1 MVEKSPRPKVR
12 PQKIKESKPLAPE
25 KSIRP
30 KTREQVRV
38 EDEMRQFGNLEFRA
52 DMEDQLSW
60 NPLAR
65 LGFEPDQSVVGRPA
79 YNSPRIYE
87 GIRYP
92 YDSEQEYIDETLPM
106 AASGAEYRDIVGRVK
121 PGSVVVN
128 SNTAKNPVWS
138 HEYTHG
144 GLEKVIEYL
153 NEDRDFFT
161 EKYGEDTVRLLD
173 EIRSDTNRSKGPN
186 EKLTEMLDDVSK
198 DLEVDLEGNL
208 IPAAGTALGKMDNT
222 RTAVEDW
229 AASPT
234 SRSVRSRRTLQE
246 YLKLGRVKD
255 EKLHKPD
262 IESAFPGYV
271 GIFEAAEDMLE
282 AQGEPL
288 PTEKRGWIKRTLSRM
303 GFDEGGLTQQ
313 TKEALGLAT
322 PPLEE
327 TQEAKDARVKA
338 ATSRRPG
345 FRGDGPFD
353 FAGFG
358 SYLKENV
365 SEEELIAGLDNA
377 GEWLVPFY
385 DAGSN
390 MVNVIDEY
398 TKPEEERDYDYIQS
412 ELSKAGTSAATEG
425 AMWLMGGLATKYGI
439 KGVKA
444 LSNKAKQYEIDP
456 NSMSAFGVG
465 AIKKKAAEPLEIGF
479 NEALQDGKFLKGYDA
494 STASGM
500 AEKAKNATAGNTRA
514 NALMNAAVPEGTR
527 VGVRLNL
534 NSTIPD
540 MPKGLDKLQT
550 LHKGSFSGTAMSYLP
565 FATVRNVTFN
575 VSQKG
580 RTAIASR
587 IKQIDTPEAKSKY
600 PAMSVDGDYVPNK
613 NLLDEGSDLVE
624 IGLNPGVHHLFID
637 LKTGQAVKGAE
648 EATVIGDRVYA
659 KGVEYW
665 KKAEA
670 PAPLATQSGVDIPS
684 DVRFKFKKGGA
695 VMGKQMEM
703 AFGGFVEEIDP
714 VSGNEVPPGSTPKEV
729 RDDIPAMLSEG
740 EYVVPADVT
749 RFYGVKFFENLREQ
763 AKVELSDM
771 EANGRI
777 GGESVP
783 EDEDDLTEDE
793 MALLQEVMAS
803 SPETMGMFQG
813 GMVSQQTMP
822 SLEQPKP
829 MPEQMS
835 LDLPQPTEYN
845 KPIGM
850 AEGGDT
856 KPALD
861 PFGNP
866 IQPSAVS
873 PLPTTRGPM
882 VPPAI
887 TGGSGIY
894 GVSGGADTP
903 ATTNIPVASS
913 PISSIPKT
921 DGDDKVM
928 KTVFYI
934 HKDGRRLS
942 VLMFG
947 GKPISSVPA
956 DFNEFVEDTPEN
968 RQKLNF
974 GVADSGVGGVATE
987 GATVSADDTDDEDFK
1002 VDIKTKVNP
1011 ETPEGIKTMYEDSGV
1026 NVQDT
1031 VAGAK
1036 DALED
1041 GFKVSKGAGT
1051 FLGAVA
1057 PGLGL
1062 LAGLAGGLS
1071 QLSALSKANANK
1083 NMADFLGDTE
1093 ASAAIQKEID
1103 NYLKDAPGIV
1113 KTLDSVLAKGTQ
1125 RFNNALEAITSIN
1138 ADESVPDIYND
1149 DLNDVGKSNVN
1160 EYLLANSPGYAG
1172 ATIDDSGTI
1181 KRVDTSVESSI
1192 RPRSRPDS
1200 ITDPKATAATDPK
1213 VTAVKTD
1220 PKTGEPKKASIAYN
1234 PEGTNTSYMDL
1245 ANSLTPNDGRSYVGG
1260 ELVDDKTKQPWQA
1273 PKKDKVTTTTGR
1285 TVVVDTTPSVI
1296 KDSSGNDTTTVGAV
1310 TSGGQYAGDGFEWKK
1325 SDNGNYLTRTYTG
1338 KNEGATGSNDTSSAS
1353 SGGDSCCFI
1362 MLEARYGNGTM
1373 DEVVR
1378 RYRDEYMTDRN
1389 RRGYYKLAEVL
1400 VPLMRKSKIIKWV
1413 VTKTFADPL
1422 VSYGKYYYG
1431 ENKHGIVFTPVKT
1444 FWMKVFDIL
1453 GGKTEFIRENGEV
1466 V

>member
-1 MVEKSPRPKVR
+1 M
-12 PQKIKESKPLAPE
+12 
-25 KSIRP
+25 
-30 KTREQVRV
+30 
-38 EDEMRQFGNLEFRA
+38 A
-52 DMEDQLSW
+52 DLQDQM
-60 NPLAR
+60 
-65 LGFEPDQSVVGRPA
+65 QS
-79 YNSPRIYE
+79 
-87 GIRYP
+87 
-92 YDSEQEYIDETLPM
+92 
-106 AASGAEYRDIVGRVK
+106 
-121 PGSVVVN
+121 
-128 SNTAKNPVWS
+128 
-138 HEYTHG
+138 
-144 GLEKVIEYL
+144 
-153 NEDRDFFT
+153 
-161 EKYGEDTVRLLD
+161 
-173 EIRSDTNRSKGPN
+173 
-186 EKLTEMLDDVSK
+186 
-198 DLEVDLEGNL
+198 
-208 IPAAGTALGKMDNT
+208 
-222 RTAVEDW
+222 
-229 AASPT
+229 
-234 SRSVRSRRTLQE
+234 
-246 YLKLGRVKD
+246 
-255 EKLHKPD
+255 
-262 IESAFPGYV
+262 
-271 GIFEAAEDMLE
+271 
-282 AQGEPL
+282 
-288 PTEKRGWIKRTLSRM
+288 
-303 GFDEGGLTQQ
+303 
-313 TKEALGLAT
+313 LAT

-398 TKPEEERDYDYIQS
+398 TKPEEERDYDYIQE

-465 AIKKKAAEPLEIGF
+465 AIRKKDTFEEVMTPVKATSKGVKKTGEAILRPSSDLASDLDPRLSRALSAETAGSVMPGP
-479 NEALQDGKFLKGYDA
+479 GKFFDPSKKGYKGDRFTGMLKDA
-494 STASGM
+494 DI
-500 AEKAKNATAGNTRA
+500 ELDLEFGNYIMMGKGKPQDVSNKTFENLFVSARPSQKRTTFGQNNKSVARA
-514 NALMNAAVPEGTR
+514 NTYDGPDLSISDMKDNYKDSTGKTGPEVRTNLLQPERFKVVTDEGDRLLDHPIVAVETKGKGGKHFYTLDTQFVGPVRMDRLTQKVQRKNPKTGEVKEEVPQPNLRPATVGDVRVGEQVGTIKVGKREHPLYDYIEVDATMSAPEGM
-527 VGVRLNL
+527 G
-534 NSTIPD
+534 SIP
-540 MPKGLDKLQT
+540 K
-550 LHKGSFSGTAMSYLP
+550 
-565 FATVRNVTFN
+565 FN
-575 VSQKG
+575 Q
-580 RTAIASR
+580 
-587 IKQIDTPEAKSKY
+587 
-600 PAMSVDGDYVPNK
+600 
-613 NLLDEGSDLVE
+613 
-624 IGLNPGVHHLFID
+624 
-637 LKTGQAVKGAE
+637 
-648 EATVIGDRVYA
+648 
-659 KGVEYW
+659 
-665 KKAEA
+665 
-670 PAPLATQSGVDIPS
+670 
-684 DVRFKFKKGGA
+684 GGA
-695 VMGKQMEM
+695 VMAKQMEM
-703 AFGGFVEEIDP
+703 ALGGSVEEIDP

-749 RFYGVKFFENLREQ
+749 RFYGVKFFEDLREQ
-763 AKVELSDM
+763 AKVELSEM

-777 GGESVP
+777 GGEPVP

-803 SPETMGMFQG
+803 DPETMGMFQG
-813 GMVSQQTMP
+813 GMVNQQTMP

-829 MPEQMS
+829 MPEQMP
-835 LDLPQPTEYN
+835 LDLPSPIGYN
-845 KPIGM
+845 KAVGM
-850 AEGGDT
+850 AAGGDT

-942 VLMFG
+942 VLMLG

-968 RQKLNF
+968 RQELNF
-974 GVADSGVGGVATE
+974 GVADSGVGSTGGVATE
-987 GATVSADDTDDEDFK
+987 GATVSVDDTDDEDFK

-1103 NYLKDAPGIV
+1103 NYLKDAPGLV
-1113 KTLDSVLAKGTQ
+1113 TTLDSVLAKGTQ

-1181 KRVDTSVESSI
+1181 KRVDTSVGSSI
-1192 RPRSRPDS
+1192 RPRSRPGS
-1200 ITDPKATAATDPK
+1200 ITDPKATAVTDPK
-1213 VTAVKTD
+1213 VTSVKTD
-1220 PKTGEPKKASIAYN
+1220 PKTGEPKEASIAYN
-1234 PEGTNTSYMDL
+1234 PEGTNTTYMEI

-1260 ELVDDKTKQPWQA
+1260 ELVDDKTNQPWKA
-1273 PKKDKVTTTTGR
+1273 PKKDTVTTTTGR
-1285 TVVVDTTPSVI
+1285 SVVVDTSPSVI

-1325 SDNGNYLTRTYTG
+1325 SENGNYLTRTYTG
-1338 KNEGATGSNDTSSAS
+1338 VNENATGSSDTSSSTSSSSSS
-1353 SGGDSCCFI
+1353 SGSCCFI
-1362 MLEARYGNGTM
+1362 MLEARYGDGTM

-1431 ENKHGIVFTPVKT
+1431 ENKHGVVFSPVKN
-1444 FWMKVFDIL
+1444 FWMKVFDVV
-1453 GGKTEFIRENGEV
+1453 GGDTEFVRENGEV

>member
-1 MVEKSPRPKVR
+1 MVEKSPRPKAR

-38 EDEMRQFGNLEFRA
+38 EDEMRQLGNLEFRA

-121 PGSVVVN
+121 PGSVIVN

-144 GLEKVIEYL
+144 GLEKVMEYL
-153 NEDRDFFT
+153 AEDRDFFT

-173 EIRSDTNRSKGPN
+173 EIRSDTDRSKGPN

-222 RTAVEDW
+222 RTAVENW
-229 AASPT
+229 VANPT
-234 SRSVRSRRTLQE
+234 SKSVRSRRTLQE

-255 EKLHKPD
+255 EKLHKSD

-288 PTEKRGWIKRTLSRM
+288 PTEKRGWIKRTLSKM
-303 GFDEGGLTQQ
+303 GFDEGGLAQQ
-313 TKEALGLAT
+313 TEEALGLAT
-322 PPLEE
+322 PTLEE
-327 TQEAKDARVKA
+327 TQESKDARVKA

-534 NSTIPD
+534 NSSIPD

-613 NLLDEGSDLVE
+613 NLLDDGSDLVE

-703 AFGGFVEEIDP
+703 AFGGSVEEIDP

-749 RFYGVKFFENLREQ
+749 RFYGVKFFEDLREQ
-763 AKVELSDM
+763 AKVELADM

-777 GGESVP
+777 GGEPVP
-783 EDEDDLTEDE
+783 EGEDDLTEDE

-803 SPETMGMFQG
+803 DPETMGMFQG
-813 GMVSQQTMP
+813 GMVNQQQMVQAQQPNPMNQQMP
-822 SLEQPKP
+822 
-829 MPEQMS
+829 
-835 LDLPQPTEYN
+835 LDLPNPTGYT
-845 KPIGM
+845 KAVGM
-850 AEGGDT
+850 AAGGMP
-856 KPALD
+856 KD

-866 IQPSAVS
+866 LQPTQTSPNEPAYSMLPVNPESAQ
-873 PLPTTRGPM
+873 
-882 VPPAI
+882 
-887 TGGSGIY
+887 GIY
-894 GVSGGADTP
+894 GITTASGTPYTAATP
-903 ATTNIPVASS
+903 ATTQAGTIGQAPVVTETTTT
-913 PISSIPKT
+913 T
-921 DGDDKVM
+921 DKPDATGGM

-934 HKDGRRLS
+934 NKDCTRIS
-942 VLMFG
+942 VLMLNG
-947 GKPISSVPA
+947 NPISSVPA
-956 DFNEFVEDTPEN
+956 DFNEYVEETPEN
-968 RQKLNF
+968 SARL
-974 GVADSGVGGVATE
+974 GCSITDEETTTETETTETATE
-987 GATVSADDTDDEDFK
+987 GATVNSDDDNSLENY
-1002 VDIKTKVNP
+1002 KVNVRDTVDP
-1011 ETPEGIKTMYEDSGV
+1011 DTPEGARKLYEDSGV
-1026 NVQDT
+1026 NTNDPLT
-1031 VAGAK
+1031 GAK
-1036 DALED
+1036 DALKD
-1041 GFKVSKGAGT
+1041 VFKVSKGVGAV
-1051 FLGAVA
+1051 LGAVN
-1057 PGLGL
+1057 PY
-1062 LAGLAGGLS
+1062 LAVIGGVANTVSQLEALS
-1071 QLSALSKANANK
+1071 QANANK
-1083 NMADFLGDTE
+1083 QMAEFLGKTE
-1093 ASAAIQKEID
+1093 DAAAIQKAID
-1103 NYLKDAPGIV
+1103 SFLEKAPGV
-1113 KTLDSVLAKGTQ
+1113 VSALDSVFAKGTE
-1125 RFNNALEAITSIN
+1125 RFNNALETSVSQYATEGN
-1138 ADESVPDIYND
+1138 V
-1149 DLNDVGKSNVN
+1149 LNVEGLNETGKKNLK
-1160 EYLLANSPGYAG
+1160 EYLGYEYKEVPLTGGG
-1172 ATIDDSGTI
+1172 A
-1181 KRVDTSVESSI
+1181 V
-1192 RPRSRPDS
+1192 
-1200 ITDPKATAATDPK
+1200 ATDPSQPGSTASSYTAPKSDDGFNQGYFTPGATTVKPRPRPASVAK
-1213 VTAVKTD
+1213 VTNTATTPSSISTATQTEAALSKARTDLASATKAVSETSSND
-1220 PKTGEPKKASIAYN
+1220 PNWGAKIKAQSDASKAFTKAKKASTGWGTEDYVATPD
-1234 PEGTNTSYMDL
+1234 PE
-1245 ANSLTPNDGRSYVGG
+1245 P
-1260 ELVDDKTKQPWQA
+1260 
-1273 PKKDKVTTTTGR
+1273 
-1285 TVVVDTTPSVI
+1285 TVFKSN
-1296 KDSSGNDTTTVGAV
+1296 DSS
-1310 TSGGQYAGDGFEWKK
+1310 S
-1325 SDNGNYLTRTYTG
+1325 S
-1338 KNEGATGSNDTSSAS
+1338 SSSSAS
-1353 SGGDSCCFI
+1353 SSSGCCFI
-1362 MLEARYGNGTM
+1362 MLEARYGDGTM

-1389 RRGYYKLAEVL
+1389 RRGYYKTAEVL
-1400 VPLMRKSKIIKWV
+1400 VPLMRKSKAFKWV

-1431 ENKHGIVFTPVKT
+1431 ENKHGVVFAPVKN
-1444 FWMKVFDIL
+1444 FWMKVFDVV
-1453 GGKTEFIRENGEV
+1453 GGDTEFVRENGEV

>member
-1 MVEKSPRPKVR
+1 MAEVGKRTGKRTQVGRDVYETSEGEMVSEKSTTFKYKGEWINVPT
-12 PQKIKESKPLAPE
+12 IF
-25 KSIRP
+25 
-30 KTREQVRV
+30 
-38 EDEMRQFGNLEFRA
+38 D
-52 DMEDQLSW
+52 
-60 NPLAR
+60 
-65 LGFEPDQSVVGRPA
+65 GR
-79 YNSPRIYE
+79 S
-87 GIRYP
+87 
-92 YDSEQEYIDETLPM
+92 YDDDTLKM
-106 AASGAEYRDIVGRVK
+106 MLDAE
-121 PGSVVVN
+121 
-128 SNTAKNPVWS
+128 
-138 HEYTHG
+138 
-144 GLEKVIEYL
+144 VIEPTSTHK
-153 NEDRDFFT
+153 N
-161 EKYGEDTVRLLD
+161 K
-173 EIRSDTNRSKGPN
+173 
-186 EKLTEMLDDVSK
+186 K
-198 DLEVDLEGNL
+198 DA
-208 IPAAGTALGKMDNT
+208 IKA
-222 RTAVEDW
+222 AVE
-229 AASPT
+229 
-234 SRSVRSRRTLQE
+234 RSES
-246 YLKLGRVKD
+246 LK
-255 EKLHKPD
+255 
-262 IESAFPGYV
+262 FN
-271 GIFEAAEDMLE
+271 
-282 AQGEPL
+282 
-288 PTEKRGWIKRTLSRM
+288 
-303 GFDEGGLTQQ
+303 EGGLAQQ
-313 TKEALGLAT
+313 TEEALGLAT

-456 NSMSAFGVG
+456 NSMSSFGVG

-494 STASGM
+494 NTASGM

-613 NLLDEGSDLVE
+613 NLLDEGGDLVE
-624 IGLNPGVHHLFID
+624 IGLNPGAHHLFID

-703 AFGGFVEEIDP
+703 AFGGSVEEIDP

-749 RFYGVKFFENLREQ
+749 RFYGVKFFEDLREQ

-777 GGESVP
+777 GGEPVP
-783 EDEDDLTEDE
+783 EGEDDLTEDE

-803 SPETMGMFQG
+803 DPETMGMFQG
-813 GMVSQQTMP
+813 GMVNQQTMP

-829 MPEQMS
+829 MPEQMP
-835 LDLPQPTEYN
+835 LDLPQQTEYN

-850 AEGGDT
+850 ADGGDI

-866 IQPSAVS
+866 IQPSAIS

-882 VPPAI
+882 VPPAL
-887 TGGSGIY
+887 TGGTGVY
-894 GVSGGADTP
+894 GVSEGPGGP
-903 ATTNIPVASS
+903 ATTNIPVVSS
-913 PISSIPKT
+913 PISSMPKT
-921 DGDDKVM
+921 DGNDKVM

-942 VLMFG
+942 VLMLG

-974 GVADSGVGGVATE
+974 GVADSGVDSTGGVSTE

-1011 ETPEGIKTMYEDSGV
+1011 DTPEGVKAMYEDSGV

-1031 VAGAK
+1031 VEGAK
-1036 DALED
+1036 AALES

-1062 LAGLAGGLS
+1062 LAGVASGVS
-1071 QLSALSKANANK
+1071 QLSAISKANANK

-1093 ASAAIQKEID
+1093 SSAAIQKEID

-1113 KTLDSVLAKGTQ
+1113 TTLDSVLAKGTQ
-1125 RFNNALEAITSIN
+1125 RFNNALEAITNIN
-1138 ADESVPDIYND
+1138 ADESVPYIYND

-1160 EYLLANSPGYAG
+1160 DYLLANSPGYAG
-1172 ATIDDSGTI
+1172 ATIDDSGII
-1181 KRVDTSVESSI
+1181 KRVDTSVKSSVRPKLRPESL
-1192 RPRSRPDS
+1192 
-1200 ITDPKATAATDPK
+1200 TDPKSTAVTDPK
-1213 VTAVKTD
+1213 VTSVKTD
-1220 PKTGEPKKASIAYN
+1220 PKTGEPRKASIAYN
-1234 PEGTNTSYMDL
+1234 PEGTNTAYMEL
-1245 ANSLTPNDGRSYVGG
+1245 ANNLTPNDGRSYVGG
-1260 ELVDDKTKQPWQA
+1260 ELVDDKTNQPWKA
-1273 PKKDKVTTTTGR
+1273 PKKDTVTTTTGR
-1285 TVVVDTTPSVI
+1285 SVVVDTNPSVI

-1325 SDNGNYLTRTYTG
+1325 SENGNYLTRTYTG
-1338 KNEGATGSNDTSSAS
+1338 VNENATGSNDTSSSTSSSSS
-1353 SGGDSCCFI
+1353 SGDGCCFI

-1400 VPLMRKSKIIKWV
+1400 VPLMRKSKIVKWV

-1431 ENKHGIVFTPVKT
+1431 ENRHGVVFTPVKN
-1444 FWMKVFDIL
+1444 FWMKLFDVL
-1453 GGKTEFIRENGEV
+1453 GGEAEFIRENGEV